1 VDAETGASRNLGT
14 CGVVVIGR
22 NEGERLL
29 RCLDSIRGHAAAI
42 VYVDSGSA
50 DASVEAARARG
61 AAVVSLD
68 AATPFTA
75 ARARNRGF
83 DRLLESGVAV
93 DRVQFVDGDC
103 EIVAGWWVAA
113 NEFIDAHRDVAA
125 VCGRRRERFPGR
137 SIYNRLCDMEWDTPI
152 GEARACGGDVLMRV
166 EAFRQAGGF
175 RESLIA
181 GEEPELCLRL
191 RSRGWRVWR
200 LDIEMTLHDAAMTR
214 FSQWWRR
221 SKRAGFAFAEGASL
235 HGRTPERHWVR
246 ETRSA
251 WIWGAAIPTLI
262 VIGLAIFGPLAA
274 WGLAIYPL
282 QVLRLTA
289 RGTGAMPDRALR
301 AVFLVLG
308 KFAEASGALA
318 FLWRRLRGGEARL
331 IEYK

>member
-1 VDAETGASRNLGT
+1 
-14 CGVVVIGR
+14 
-22 NEGERLL
+22 
-29 RCLDSIRGHAAAI
+29 
-42 VYVDSGSA
+42 
-50 DASVEAARARG
+50 
-61 AAVVSLD
+61 
-68 AATPFTA
+68 
-75 ARARNRGF
+75 
-83 DRLLESGVAV
+83 
-93 DRVQFVDGDC
+93 
-103 EIVAGWWVAA
+103 
-113 NEFIDAHRDVAA
+113 
-125 VCGRRRERFPGR
+125 
-137 SIYNRLCDMEWDTPI
+137 MEWDTPI

-200 LDIEMTLHDAAMTR
+200 LDVEMTLHDAAMTR